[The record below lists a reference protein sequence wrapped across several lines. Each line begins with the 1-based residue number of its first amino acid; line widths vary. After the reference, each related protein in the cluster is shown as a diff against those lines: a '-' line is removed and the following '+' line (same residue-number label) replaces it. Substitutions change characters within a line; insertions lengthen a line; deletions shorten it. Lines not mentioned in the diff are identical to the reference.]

1 MGCKQSVYVSQ
12 DVEHKKCLDMLSKE
26 PNLKE
31 YQGSA
36 DALKKMGV
44 MYKNQVYGCSVLL
57 NVGDKDQKKRTKKNP
72 LTDEINRFNVQH
84 LYLGGFKEL
93 SHVKVNKEEDIH
105 ADEGALYCHIHMLV
119 DSVHL
124 ADEKSLIMQSDKIP
138 MKERLHIGELQF
150 DDIKNSMNGYG
161 RIIYFRCHDD
171 HKPEHQHLEYIQEGK
186 FRNGLMNGYCRDMAI
201 IDGEAHCKLGFWKDG
216 EPSGKY
222 QKFDLEGN
230 SLQEGIM
237 EGETMKKE
245 IKIQNF
251 LTQSVK
257 QGVKANYYK
266 GVTGGLSSFEANAM
280 GTFGTG
286 GVQGMETKMAEY
298 AMKQEMQAQE
308 DQMKK
313 KMENQFEHLI

>member
-1 MGCKQSVYVSQ
+1 MKIVQSATNQRHGKFRPNHCQEKYYTSVQ
-12 DVEHKKCLDMLSKE
+12 KHQLALEHLVELE
-26 PNLKE
+26 
-31 YQGSA
+31 
-36 DALKKMGV
+36 
-44 MYKNQVYGCSVLL
+44 
-57 NVGDKDQKKRTKKNP
+57 
-72 LTDEINRFNVQH
+72 
-84 LYLGGFKEL
+84 
-93 SHVKVNKEEDIH
+93 
-105 ADEGALYCHIHMLV
+105 
-119 DSVHL
+119 
-124 ADEKSLIMQSDKIP
+124 
-138 MKERLHIGELQF
+138 F

-186 FRNGLMNGYCRDMAI
+186 FRNGLMNGYCRDMSI

-266 GVTGGLSSFEANAM
+266 GVSGGLSSFEANAM

-298 AMKQEMQAQE
+298 AMKKEMQSQE
-308 DQMKK
+308 DAMKK
-313 KMENQFEHLI
+313 KMENQFEHLIWVRFFKKNKGKIFLYLLR